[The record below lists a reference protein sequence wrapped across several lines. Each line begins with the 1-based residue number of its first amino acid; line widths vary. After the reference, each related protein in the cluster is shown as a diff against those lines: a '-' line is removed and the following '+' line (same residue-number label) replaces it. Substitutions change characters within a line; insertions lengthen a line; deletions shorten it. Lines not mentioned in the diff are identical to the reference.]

1 MVSQFNILSDISYFN
16 EHLINY
22 WTHRKT
28 NIDKTM
34 TVSEKNCFSTKYFY
48 QTINVSRY
56 HCLIFPYAQPLC
68 FRPVGTCT
76 APDLL
81 PPCSDPPML

>member
-1 MVSQFNILSDISYFN
+1 MDIDFAGLTGSEISILTGSSICKSLGLVSQFNILSDISYFN

-34 TVSEKNCFSTKYFY
+34 TVSEENCFSTKYFY
-48 QTINVSRY
+48 QTIS
-56 HCLIFPYAQPLC
+56 L
-68 FRPVGTCT
+68 
-76 APDLL
+76 
-81 PPCSDPPML
+81 